1 MLTAEAEVKDQVMS
15 VREETDRQD
24 LGLRRKAA
32 TLASVL
38 VLIALVVGALFGD
51 RGMIRLVEQRKRA
64 QALERELESL
74 RAENQRLSE
83 EIHALKTDPRAVERV
98 AREQLGLARP
108 GETVCLI
115 REEPAERP

>member
-1 MLTAEAEVKDQVMS
+1 MGT
-15 VREETDRQD
+15 REESDRQD

-38 VLIALVVGALFGD
+38 LLIALIVGALFGD
-51 RGMIRLVEQRKRA
+51 RGMLRLVEQRKRS

-74 RAENQRLSE
+74 RAENLRLSE

-108 GETVCLI
+108 GETVFLI
-115 REEPAERP
+115 HEESAERP